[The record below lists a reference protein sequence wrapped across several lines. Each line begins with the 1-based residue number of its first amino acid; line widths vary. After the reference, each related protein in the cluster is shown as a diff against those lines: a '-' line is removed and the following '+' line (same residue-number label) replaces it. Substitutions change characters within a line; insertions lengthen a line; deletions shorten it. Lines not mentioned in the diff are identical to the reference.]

1 MLIGMG
7 KSGRLLRQNSSEFPH
22 TVRDGLV
29 LLSRIVRGER
39 ADDRELG
46 QTNQCLY
53 CLTQAL
59 RIDPSDVDAL
69 WEVAN
74 IHRAQGSG
82 YKVRPRL
89 AQRDRETDGRR

>member
-7 KSGRLLRQNSSEFPH
+7 KSGRLWRQSSSESPH
-22 TVRDGLV
+22 PVPAGGCTIEDGTQ
-29 LLSRIVRGER
+29 GPR
-39 ADDRELG
+39 ADGRELG

-59 RIDPSDVDAL
+59 RIDPSDADAL

-82 YKVRPRL
+82 YKVCLRL
-89 AQRDRETDGRR
+89 PQRDRETDGRR

>member
-1 MLIGMG
+1 MLIEMG
-7 KSGRLLRQNSSEFPH
+7 KSGRLWRQSSSESTTPNGIVH
-22 TVRDGLV
+22 ARELVRE
-29 LLSRIVRGER
+29 SRT
-39 ADDRELG
+39 DDRELG

-82 YKVRPRL
+82 YKVCPQYEMRY
-89 AQRDRETDGRR
+89 

>member
-1 MLIGMG
+1 VGVSGGRVQVSPLIP
-7 KSGRLLRQNSSEFPH
+7 SGVGSYQPVEREQ
-22 TVRDGLV
+22 
-29 LLSRIVRGER
+29 R
-39 ADDRELG
+39 ADGRELG

-82 YKVRPRL
+82 YKVCP
-89 AQRDRETDGRR
+89 QYEMRD

>member
-1 MLIGMG
+1 VGV
-7 KSGRLLRQNSSEFPH
+7 SGGRVQVSPPIPSHPH
-22 TVRDGLV
+22 RDRTLYWNRTQGT
-29 LLSRIVRGER
+29 R

-82 YKVRPRL
+82 YKVCPRL
-89 AQRDRETDGRR
+89 PQRDRETDGRR